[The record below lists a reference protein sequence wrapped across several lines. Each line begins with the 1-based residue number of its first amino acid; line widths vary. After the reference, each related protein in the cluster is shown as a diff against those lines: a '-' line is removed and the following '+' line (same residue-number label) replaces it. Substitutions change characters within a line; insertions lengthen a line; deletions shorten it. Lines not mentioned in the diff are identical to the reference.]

1 LVPVSRFGGL
11 QQLLE
16 QSLFLQ
22 RIHVIQGS
30 HLGLALHQS
39 EQRSLNGFD
48 VAGSVQLLPQHQVL
62 PRIASTNCSTV
73 ISPCIRVICSAGMP
87 PVIRLGVRMKCLIHS
102 SSPPVRACSARAR
115 RISSKAS
122 SPCLLVGSSA
132 WLCLRRLT
140 AVRWIPST
148 SPSSACRRPSCAAAR
163 STALASTDSAEGAK
177 RSAVCMTFS

>member
-1 LVPVSRFGGL
+1 QLVQLVPVSRFGGV

-22 RIHVIQGS
+22 RIHALQGS

-39 EQRSLNGFD
+39 EQRSLHGFD
-48 VAGSVQLLPQHQVL
+48 VAGSLPLLPQHQVL
-62 PRIASTNCSTV
+62 PRCASRNGSTV
-73 ISPCIRVICSAGMP
+73 LRPWMP